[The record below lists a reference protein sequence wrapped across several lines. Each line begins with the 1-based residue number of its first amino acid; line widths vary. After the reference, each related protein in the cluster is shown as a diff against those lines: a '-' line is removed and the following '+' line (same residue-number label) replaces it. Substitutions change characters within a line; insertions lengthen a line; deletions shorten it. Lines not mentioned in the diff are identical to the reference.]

1 MERMKELIA
10 LLNKASEAYYQMA
23 SEIMSDYEYDNL
35 YDELVRLEKDT
46 GIIMSESPTQRVG
59 YEVLSSLEK
68 VRHETKMLS
77 LDKTKEVEKLEE
89 FLDNHEGLLSLKLDG
104 LTIVLKYNNGTFIQ
118 AITRGNGEIG
128 EDITHNAKV
137 FKNIPLKINYLD
149 EMTIRG
155 EAVISFKEFEK
166 INSSLDESEKY
177 KNPRNLCSGT
187 VRQLNNE
194 IAAKRE
200 VNFIA
205 FSLVSGNGNI
215 PHDLKSNQLKW
226 LQSIGFTTVDYKL
239 VSSKNVGQAV
249 SEFELEIEKNDFASD
264 GLVLTYDDIDYSK
277 SLGTTSKFP
286 KDSLAFKWADETAVT
301 TLKEIFWNTSRT
313 GLINPIAVFEPVE
326 LEGTTVN
333 RASLHNISIVETLKL
348 GIGDKISVYKANM
361 IIPQIAENFT
371 KSDNVVIPDKC
382 GVCGEDTE
390 IVKLRDGKALKC
402 TNPNC
407 HARIVLQIVHYASRD
422 ALNIEGISEA
432 YVEKFVENGILEN
445 YTDLYKLENY
455 KEKIISL
462 EGFGEKS
469 YLNLI
474 NAVEKSKTTR
484 LSNFIYALGIN
495 HVGLSNAKLL
505 CRFYENDFE
514 KIKNADIEELI
525 SIDGF
530 GEIIAQSVYR
540 YFSHES
546 NIELINKIIGCLNF
560 IEEEKSENN
569 IFDGEIFVITGELK
583 TFKNRK
589 ELQNEIEALGGKVTS
604 SVTKKTTYL
613 INNNINSA
621 SSKNKKAHELNVPII
636 TEDEY
641 INLKK

>member
-249 SEFELEIEKNDFASD
+249 REFELEIEKNDFASD

>member
-89 FLDNHEGLLSLKLDG
+89 FLDDHEGLLSLKLDG

-118 AITRGNGEIG
+118 AVTRGNGEIG
-128 EDITHNAKV
+128 EDITHNARV

-149 EMTIRG
+149 EMIIRG

-249 SEFELEIEKNDFASD
+249 REFELEIEKNDFASD

-371 KSDNVVIPDKC
+371 KSNSVIIPDKC

>member
-89 FLDNHEGLLSLKLDG
+89 FLDDHEGLLSLKLDG

-118 AITRGNGEIG
+118 AVTRGNGEIG
-128 EDITHNAKV
+128 EDITHNARV

-149 EMTIRG
+149 EMIIRG

-249 SEFELEIEKNDFASD
+249 REFELEIEKNDFASD

-371 KSDNVVIPDKC
+371 KSNSVIIPDKC

-462 EGFGEKS
+462 EVFG
-469 YLNLI
+469 
-474 NAVEKSKTTR
+474 
-484 LSNFIYALGIN
+484 
-495 HVGLSNAKLL
+495 
-505 CRFYENDFE
+505 
-514 KIKNADIEELI
+514 
-525 SIDGF
+525 
-530 GEIIAQSVYR
+530 
-540 YFSHES
+540 
-546 NIELINKIIGCLNF
+546 
-560 IEEEKSENN
+560 
-569 IFDGEIFVITGELK
+569 
-583 TFKNRK
+583 
-589 ELQNEIEALGGKVTS
+589 
-604 SVTKKTTYL
+604 
-613 INNNINSA
+613 
-621 SSKNKKAHELNVPII
+621 
-636 TEDEY
+636 
-641 INLKK
+641 

>member
-10 LLNKASEAYYQMA
+10 LLNKASEVYYQMA

-59 YEVLSSLEK
+59 YKILSNLEK

-118 AITRGNGEIG
+118 AVTRGNGEIG
-128 EDITHNAKV
+128 EDITHNAMV

-149 EMTIRG
+149 EITIRG

-205 FSLVSGNGNI
+205 FSLVSGNGDI

-239 VSSKNVGQAV
+239 VSNENVGQAV
-249 SEFELEIEKNDFASD
+249 REFETKIEKNDFASD
-264 GLVLTYDDIDYSK
+264 GLVLTYNDIDYSK

-286 KDSLAFKWADETAVT
+286 KDSIAFKWADETAVT

-333 RASLHNISIVETLKL
+333 RASLHNISIVEALKL

-371 KSDNVVIPDKC
+371 KSNNVIIPDKC

-505 CRFYENDFE
+505 CRFYENEFE
-514 KIKNADIEELI
+514 KIKSADIEELI

-546 NIELINKIIGCLNF
+546 NIKLINKIIGGLNF